1 MFCAPSHDLFWQR
14 CREDILAAGENVLW
28 MSMRPIY
35 SRVQF
40 RLQFLH
46 LIFCLDDLPI
56 AKSGMLKF
64 SNMYWSWSLPS
75 ELLTFALYTSMLW
88 SSMCVY
94 LEWLSPVA
102 EMAPMLLY
110 NDLPWKYPFAM
121 FYLKSMATAIS
132 FFIEY
137 WIPFFTFSLW
147 RIPQKS
153 PYYYCYF
160 IF

>member
-1 MFCAPSHDLFWQR
+1 MLHPMISSGKDAEKTSLLLGRMFCECLWGPFTLG
-14 CREDILAAGENVLW
+14 CNLA
-28 MSMRPIY
+28 
-35 SRVQF
+35 
-40 RLQFLH
+40 LQFLH

-88 SSMCVY
+88 SSVCVY

-110 NDLPWKYPFAM
+110 NDLPWKSPFAM
-121 FYLKSMATAIS
+121 FYLKSMATAMVFF
-132 FFIEY
+132 FFIL
-137 WIPFFTFSLW
+137 FV
-147 RIPQKS
+147 
-153 PYYYCYF
+153 
-160 IF
+160 